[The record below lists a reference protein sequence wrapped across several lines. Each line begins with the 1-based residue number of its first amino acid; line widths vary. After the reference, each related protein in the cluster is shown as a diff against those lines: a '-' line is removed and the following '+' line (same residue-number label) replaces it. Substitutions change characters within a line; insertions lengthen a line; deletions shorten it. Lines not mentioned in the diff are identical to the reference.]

1 MLSAGQFAGTMNR
14 WINSAG
20 GDVQINDPRLRV
32 PRLVWL
38 KTIADDIVGPLV
50 LMGLAAAAA
59 LAAERRQRL
68 VAIAWIPLAYVLLAV
83 GSSFVIRLKEPR
95 YLIAV
100 VPMAALLVGLLV
112 DWGRV
117 FRDRNQDPV
126 TTLETNPASAS
137 R

>member
-1 MLSAGQFAGTMNR
+1 
-14 WINSAG
+14 
-20 GDVQINDPRLRV
+20 
-32 PRLVWL
+32 VWL
-38 KTIADDIVGPLV
+38 KTIADDIVGPVV

-117 FRDRNQDPV
+117 FRDRSQDPV